1 MDAVILGS
9 RLMHDRTLDHTGTQT
24 ADTVVLTSQIGP
36 YAAGMTVQAVLE
48 AMIERLTVLDSS
60 TRRFG
65 TFSVNSYIPP
75 HFTLNS
81 IVLLSVSSTFTA
93 NAVISPPQKSF
104 TIDARIFIPSELS
117 FAIDAYIV

>member
-36 YAAGMTVQAVLE
+36 YAAGMTIQAVLE

-60 TRRFG
+60 NHRFG
-65 TFSVNSYIPP
+65 TFSANAYVAP
-75 HFTLNS
+75 HYTLDS
-81 IVLLSVSSTFTA
+81 ILKRSVSSSFTA
-93 NAVISPPQKSF
+93 NAVVSPPQKSF
-104 TIDARIFIPSELS
+104 TINARIFIPNELS
-117 FAIDAYIV
+117 FAIDAFIV